1 MISLKCASFVLLMAI
16 AMSLT
21 SKTQFINPMLPFLR
35 SFKKCE
41 YVTVSRHHH
50 HHHHNHHDNG
60 RHGGHSATVDI
71 CEDFPPDF
79 PPPDS
84 NSTSILCV
92 DWKGCCNFTTVQA
105 AVDAAPVLS
114 QKRIIV
120 WINSGMYNE
129 KVMVPRNKP
138 NITFQGQGYVN
149 TAIMWN
155 DTANSSHGT
164 FYSGSVQVFSSNF
177 IAKNISFINVAPMP
191 GPGIVGAQAVAIRI
205 GGDMA
210 AFWGC
215 GFFGAQDTLHDD
227 RGRHYFK
234 DCYIQGSIDFVFGN
248 GRSFYENCALTSI
261 ASPVQPGQR
270 FINGA
275 VTASGRASAD
285 ENSGFVFYKCSI
297 GGTGRIW
304 LGRAWRAYSRVIYAY
319 TSMTDVISPDGWN
332 DLGNVTSDQSVYY
345 GEYMCTGAGANM
357 STRVSYEQ
365 RLNDTLVAPFLNVS
379 YIDADQWTFCCTNC
393 RISVSSTAAAEGHDS
408 SRPNHTKSISTL
420 AHYLVQERLDQ
431 MIKQSQDEEARRLKE
446 ARKRKQKIVDRHD
459 SSRVISRKRLVL
471 VVAMEKCSNDPRQD
485 FRRSMVEVILGNKL
499 KEAKDLRYLLKY
511 YISVNYE
518 EYKGVILEAFY
529 QVSTQDEI

>member
-1 MISLKCASFVLLMAI
+1 MISLKCASLVLLI
-16 AMSLT
+16 AVALSLT
-21 SKTQFINPMLPFLR
+21 SRTRFINPAVVFVPFFKSFTTHELIAASSPRR
-35 SFKKCE
+35 S
-41 YVTVSRHHH
+41 H
-50 HHHHNHHDNG
+50 HHHHNHHDNS
-60 RHGGHSATVDI
+60 RHKSPSTKVDI

-84 NSTSILCV
+84 NTTSILCV
-92 DWKGCCNFTTVQA
+92 DWKGCCNFTTVQS

-138 NITFQGQGYVN
+138 NITFQGQGYLN
-149 TAIMWN
+149 TALMWN

-191 GPGIVGAQAVAIRI
+191 SPGMVGAQAVAIRI

-248 GRSFYENCALTSI
+248 GRSFYENCVLTSI
-261 ASPVQPGQR
+261 ASPMPPGQR
-270 FINGA
+270 NINGA
-275 VTASGRASAD
+275 VTASGRASED
-285 ENSGFVFYKCSI
+285 ENSGFVFYNCSI

-319 TSMTDVISPDGWN
+319 TTMTDIISPDGWN
-332 DLGNVTSDQSVYY
+332 DLGNATNDQSVFY
-345 GEYMCTGAGANM
+345 GEYKCTGAGANL
-357 STRVSYEQ
+357 STRVPYEQ
-365 RLNDTLVAPFLNVS
+365 RLNDTMVAPFLNVS
-379 YIDADQWTFCCTNC
+379 YIDADQWLDPFATN
-393 RISVSSTAAAEGHDS
+393 
-408 SRPNHTKSISTL
+408 
-420 AHYLVQERLDQ
+420 
-431 MIKQSQDEEARRLKE
+431 
-446 ARKRKQKIVDRHD
+446 
-459 SSRVISRKRLVL
+459 
-471 VVAMEKCSNDPRQD
+471 
-485 FRRSMVEVILGNKL
+485 
-499 KEAKDLRYLLKY
+499 LLSPSLSL
-511 YISVNYE
+511 I
-518 EYKGVILEAFY
+518 
-529 QVSTQDEI
+529 T